1 MTAQRFA
8 FGALV
13 GLAASLALAAG
24 ATAQDDNPSTPGQ
37 IANPGSYQGSMA
49 LQQQEQQSS
58 QAQAQ
63 QNAQMQGRLDA
74 TYRAYA
80 PSGSAGGAARAGPP
94 PVNWWAKPPLP
105 ASRNPL
111 LGRWRQVASHGYSA
125 HDVAGSGDGLLAS
138 MTQGAAGILSGAT
151 AEACKSIFG
160 TGVVAFEP
168 DSLQWVAPDGH
179 EEILNHI
186 AYRASGADVVVLSHD
201 PGAIDSLFFG
211 FPDHDGAVVAFFKCT
226 MRRLGSG
233 PAPGAGGGAA
243 AGGGGSAH
251 ELVAAAHD
259 ETGQRML
266 PLGPAPPPS
275 GAASAT
281 LKFAI
286 EFDGPGTSA
295 PISGAHFWL
304 TPEEPAKALASVG
317 AGGSGAAAQ
326 LATDC
331 GQQATCKRDF
341 AALTAQ
347 AVASVDTDA
356 TGHAQTAAL
365 PPGRY
370 YALGVVNYQGQ
381 HLYWLRG
388 VNLVAGANGLTLDQ
402 DDGGP
407 LP

>member
-1 MTAQRFA
+1 MRGQRLA
-8 FGALV
+8 GALF

-24 ATAQDDNPSTPGQ
+24 ASAQDDNPSTPGQ

-58 QAQAQ
+58 AAQSQANQA
-63 QNAQMQGRLDA
+63 MQGRLDA

-80 PSGSAGGAARAGPP
+80 PNGAGGAARAGPP

-111 LGRWRQVASHGYSA
+111 LGRWRQVVSQGYNA
-125 HDVAGSGDGLLAS
+125 GDVGGGATSLMIPGTAEA
-138 MTQGAAGILSGAT
+138 AAGILSGAT

-186 AYRASGADVVVLSHD
+186 AYRASGSDVVVLSHD

-233 PAPGAGGGAA
+233 SAPSAGGGTAA
-243 AGGGGSAH
+243 SGGRSAH
-251 ELVAAAHD
+251 ALVAAPHD

-266 PLGPAPPPS
+266 PLTDAPPPS

-295 PISGAHFWL
+295 PIAGAHFWL
-304 TPEEPAKALASVG
+304 TPEDPAKALASVG
-317 AGGSGAAAQ
+317 AGGGGAAAQ
-326 LATDC
+326 LASDC
-331 GQQATCKRDF
+331 GQQTTCKRDF

-356 TGHAQTAAL
+356 GGHAQTAAL
-365 PPGRY
+365 PQGRY
-370 YALGVVNYQGQ
+370 YALGVVNYQGK

-402 DDGGP
+402 DDGGA